1 MRRLEQETVPSE
13 ETDQSLILISKSSI
27 RVPDEPAPV
36 LRLRAVLAELTSFVA
51 SKGSG
56 KQKRMAFVLRRVAT
70 DICEEMGEADADTIA
85 AYFNQMGQVVSWIG
99 TGDNNNLPEQLRD
112 MFLPRAEGIQRA
124 IEGTIRRCANCGKET
139 DVSEPVC
146 TCGISKDV
154 VTIPDGVDTE
164 LSGADTRTR

>member
-1 MRRLEQETVPSE
+1 
-13 ETDQSLILISKSSI
+13 
-27 RVPDEPAPV
+27 
-36 LRLRAVLAELTSFVA
+36 
-51 SKGSG
+51 
-56 KQKRMAFVLRRVAT
+56 MAFVLRRVAT

-124 IEGTIRRCANCGKET
+124 IEG
-139 DVSEPVC
+139 
-146 TCGISKDV
+146 DV

-164 LSGADTRTR
+164 LSGADTRTG